1 MGIDGPWSSRP
12 HHRTE
17 NEGDDDHV
25 IGVAEDRDEVGD
37 EVERQGE
44 VRQQQAEAPTNSG
57 GKIRVRSE
65 RPKQSDEVGDEPLGF
80 LEVDP
85 LGPEDHQC
93 SDEHRPRQTECD
105 DDPADGADDEH
116 RRILAAWLPE
126 RLDDGGSGRTS
137 AGTGTSS
144 VSVVV
149 QPAVMP
155 NFVRLLAV
163 LTLAFGAFGAFGACG
178 GEDAGGPS
186 AESGFGPLAVRN
198 GPPTGDE
205 ALVSGTIEIT
215 DTCVFLTSGDERS
228 LLVWP
233 SEGTEWDDASRT
245 IRYSAEGTVELRDG
259 DSFRVAGSGSSE
271 AESGL
276 GGRAWAASI
285 PWVAEPDPACVTST
299 RHFVGSGPEE

>member
-1 MGIDGPWSSRP
+1 M
-12 HHRTE
+12 
-17 NEGDDDHV
+17 
-25 IGVAEDRDEVGD
+25 
-37 EVERQGE
+37 
-44 VRQQQAEAPTNSG
+44 
-57 GKIRVRSE
+57 
-65 RPKQSDEVGDEPLGF
+65 
-80 LEVDP
+80 
-85 LGPEDHQC
+85 
-93 SDEHRPRQTECD
+93 
-105 DDPADGADDEH
+105 
-116 RRILAAWLPE
+116 
-126 RLDDGGSGRTS
+126 
-137 AGTGTSS
+137 
-144 VSVVV
+144 VV